1 VKQQEFFSSRWALVI
16 AAIGIA
22 VGTGNIW
29 RFSRIVAQN
38 GGGSFLI
45 PWVIFLLIWS
55 VPLIIAE
62 FAIGKSA
69 RMGPIGAIAKTAGK
83 KFGWMGAWVVFVS
96 TAIMFYYAVVTGWC
110 LKYFLAS
117 VSGNLLS
124 TSEHLNYWNQFS
136 SGYQPLLYHFIAI
149 LLVALVVKRGIA
161 KGVEKVT
168 KLLVPALLI
177 ILLILFIRAVTLP
190 GAIDG
195 IKYFFTPD
203 INIILDYKVWL
214 NALTQ
219 NAWDTGAGWG
229 LILTYAIYMKKKEDI
244 SLNAALIGFGNNS
257 ISLIAGI
264 TIFSTVFALSSVD
277 LPAGQAGAMQQ
288 ISESGPANTG
298 LTFIYLPLLFSKIS
312 GSQLINTFFA
322 SIFFLGLFFAAITSL
337 ISMVELSTRTLI
349 DFGFKRNRA
358 IVLVSVLG
366 FLLGIPSAL
375 SINFLVNQDWV
386 WGVGLILSGAFIS
399 FSIIKYGI
407 DKFRNEII
415 NGFGSDIK
423 IGKWYNYVIGLL
435 IPIQVLVLIIWWL
448 VSSIG
453 WDPQWWNPFH
463 SENFGTVIFQWFIV
477 LTLLVLVNK
486 FLVKKVLKVNSNS
499 QITGPE

>member
-1 VKQQEFFSSRWALVI
+1 MKEPEGKQEFFSSRWALII
-16 AAIGIA
+16 ATIGIA

-69 RMGPIGAIAKTAGK
+69 RMGPIGAITKTAGK
-83 KFGWMGAWVVFVS
+83 KFGWMGAWIVFVS

-124 TSEHLNYWNQFS
+124 TSEHLTYWNQFS
-136 SGYQPLLYHFIAI
+136 SGYQPVLFHSIAVV
-149 LLVALVVKRGIA
+149 LVALVVTRGIA

-168 KLLVPALLI
+168 KLLVPSLLI
-177 ILLILFIRAVTLP
+177 ILFILFIRAVTLP
-190 GAIDG
+190 GAFDG

-203 INIILDYKVWL
+203 ISIMLDYKIWL

-229 LILTYAIYMKKKEDI
+229 LILTYAIYMRRKEDI
-244 SLNAALIGFGNNS
+244 PLNAALIGFGNNT
-257 ISLIAGI
+257 ISLVAGI
-264 TIFSTVFALSSVD
+264 TIFSTVFALNLS
-277 LPAGQAGAMQQ
+277 AGQAGTVDAMQQ
-288 ISESGPANTG
+288 ISQSGPANTG

-312 GSQLINTFFA
+312 GSQFINTFFA
-322 SIFFLGLFFAAITSL
+322 SIFFLGLFFAAFTSL

-349 DFGFKRNRA
+349 DFGLKRNRA
-358 IVLVSVLG
+358 IVMVSVLG
-366 FLLGIPSAL
+366 FFLGLPSAL
-375 SINFLVNQDWV
+375 SVDFLINQDWV

-399 FSIIKYGI
+399 FSIIRYGI
-407 DKFRNEII
+407 NKFRNEII
-415 NGFGSDIK
+415 NGYGSDVK
-423 IGKWYNYVIGLL
+423 IGKWYNYIIGLL
-435 IPIQVLVLIIWWL
+435 IPVQVVALIVWWL
-448 VSSIG
+448 ISSIG
-453 WDPQWWNPFH
+453 WDPQWLNPFRT
-463 SENFGTVIFQWFIV
+463 ENFGTVIFQWFIV
-477 LTLLVLVNK
+477 LTLLILANRY
-486 FLVKKVLKVNSNS
+486 LVKKVIKLNSN
-499 QITGPE
+499 